1 MILHCFVYQHLQE
14 DPEQV
19 AADEAAAAE
28 RLDLSRYTDYR
39 TWCYLRQ
46 KIWK

>member
-46 KIWK
+46 KI